1 MNKYVYTYDDVCNK
15 KTAERVIEDNTDL
28 EASQEFWRQAFRN
41 KEVVDLVSV
50 TRNGE
55 VVFHRPPEGW
65 GVPGWQPRRRLRRR
79 LSGS

>member
-15 KTAERVIEDNTDL
+15 KTAERVIEANTDL

-55 VVFHRPPEGW
+55 VVFQRPQEGW
-65 GVPGWQPRRRLRRR
+65 GCQD
-79 LSGS
+79 GSREDV